1 MTSLAMALMVPYFP
15 RRWSL
20 TKRGGWLAMEALVS
34 HLVVGALGAGMVWRI
49 DRRIRRQF
57 KPILKALSEGKKEG
71 QDWRLVTNDAGEPEG
86 IRIMYRASAP
96 GDDPKSH

>member
-1 MTSLAMALMVPYFP
+1 
-15 RRWSL
+15 
-20 TKRGGWLAMEALVS
+20 MEALVP

-71 QDWRLVTNDAGEPEG
+71 QDWRLVTNDAGEPKG
-86 IRIMYRASAP
+86 IRIMYGASAP

>member
-20 TKRGGWLAMEALVS
+20 TKRGGWLTMEALVS

-49 DRRIRRQF
+49 GRRF
-57 KPILKALSEGKKEG
+57 ADS
-71 QDWRLVTNDAGEPEG
+71 
-86 IRIMYRASAP
+86 S
-96 GDDPKSH
+96 S

>member
-20 TKRGGWLAMEALVS
+20 TKRGGWLTMEALVS

-49 DRRIRRQF
+49 DRPIRRQF
-57 KPILKALSEGKKEG
+57 KLILEALSEGKKEG
-71 QDWRLVTNDAGEPEG
+71 QDWRLVTNDAGEPKG